1 MSHTSAGVGRMTD
14 MELVEGKGSWV
25 TSSNG
30 NKYLDFTCGIG
41 VTNLGH
47 CHPHVVAAIQDQAS
61 KIIHAQANIAWHKP
75 MLDLIEVFSQV
86 APKPLDSFFFWNSG
100 AEAVEASLK
109 LARHATKK
117 PNIIVFNGSFHGRTI
132 GTMSLTTSKTIYRAG
147 FGPLMPGVFVAPFPY
162 AYRSK
167 CRHASLGGPAL
178 SDEVWEQRSSELA
191 LDDLDI
197 MLKTQTSPSETAAML
212 IEPVLGEGGYVPA
225 PPYFLQRLR
234 EICTKN
240 GILLMVDEVQS
251 GFGRTGKWFAIEHSN
266 VTPDV
271 IVFAKGVASGLPLSG
286 IISTQEL
293 MSKQPAGSMG
303 GTYGG
308 NAVACRAAQATIE
321 VFQKEN
327 ILKNVEERGKQ
338 LRDGLKALQA
348 KYPQIGDVRGIGL
361 MIGLEFAPE
370 KDKPKASEISKICR
384 ENGLLLLTCS
394 VFDTIR
400 FIPPLNASQQEI
412 QQALNIFEKAL
423 KQYFKQ

>member
-1 MSHTSAGVGRMTD
+1 MTD